1 MPLPI
6 SANPKCC
13 VTPANQAFSPIW
25 KDFAFG
31 FYTIQMGLVL
41 GDPLGVRDLNGGLS
55 DQGSCVYF
63 VIALVGYSE

>member
-1 MPLPI
+1 MLCDSSKPGI
-6 SANPKCC
+6 
-13 VTPANQAFSPIW
+13 
-25 KDFAFG
+25 FAHLEGFCLLG
-31 FYTIQMGLVL
+31 FYSIQMGLVL